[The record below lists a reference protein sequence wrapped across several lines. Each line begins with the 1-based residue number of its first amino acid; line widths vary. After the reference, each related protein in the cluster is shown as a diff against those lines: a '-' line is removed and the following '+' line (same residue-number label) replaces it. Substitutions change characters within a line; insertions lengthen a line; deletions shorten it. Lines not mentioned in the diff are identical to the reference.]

1 MARGDTDRG
10 WFSRHWHGEL
20 SLATS
25 FWLNNVLLSIPA
37 GFAIGALAAWITA
50 TGDLLRSGSVAVL
63 VATPLLLL
71 FNTWAIVGCWRAARG
86 YLEIGGAAL
95 WGRLAQLLLALGA
108 LGTLGHAVFEF
119 GPQAPTYLR
128 LARGIDPIGNLRAT
142 LSSDGARMRLE
153 GPIGAGD
160 AARIGEQLKA
170 APQLRV
176 LELDSP
182 GGRLKEAERLA
193 AVVRGKSLRTRT
205 TGACESACTLLHMAG
220 SRRQLQPGGKLGFH
234 SAYTGTW
241 NPVLDRLANREL
253 ARIYREAG
261 LPEPFI
267 QRTLA
272 TPPWQM
278 WHPSRAELAAADLLS
293 VPERPLDLE
302 LPPQPD
308 APAAEYGALMQASD
322 VWLALERRVPGVM
335 ALAGGRMAAAR
346 REGADEPAL
355 QVSAQ
360 RVVEALLPELLTGA
374 SAVVQE
380 PYLLL
385 LIDQLDAALQQGGAA
400 CMAVLAGDAQA
411 RRALPPALVRREADW
426 LIVAAAEAAPPA
438 APRPPS
444 ALEREVLER
453 RLGPKA
459 AAALPRTWRAGLNL
473 PDPRD
478 PAQECRRT
486 LELLR
491 AAAALPAAE
500 RRLAA
505 KTIFS
510 RA

>member
-1 MARGDTDRG
+1 MAGGEHDRG

-37 GFAIGALAAWITA
+37 GFAVGALAAWITA
-50 TGDLLRSGSVAVL
+50 TGDLLRSGSLAVL

-71 FNTWAIVGCWRAARG
+71 FNTWAIVGAWRAARG

-108 LGTLGHAVFEF
+108 LGTIGHAAFEF
-119 GPQAPTYLR
+119 GPQVPTYVR

-142 LSSDGARMRLE
+142 LSPDGTRMRLE

-160 AARIGEQLKA
+160 ASRIGAQLNA
-170 APQLRV
+170 APLLRV

-193 AVVRGKSLRTRT
+193 AVVRGKNLRTRT

-220 SRRQLQPGGKLGFH
+220 ARRQLQPGARLGFH

-261 LPEPFI
+261 LSEHFI

-278 WHPSRAELAAADLLS
+278 WHPSRAELAAAELLS

-302 LPPQPD
+302 LPSRPD
-308 APAAEYGALMQASD
+308 APPAEYSALMESSD

-335 ALAGGRMAAAR
+335 ALAGGRMASAR
-346 REGADEPAL
+346 STSADEGEV
-355 QVSAQ
+355 QVRAQ
-360 RVVEALLPELLTGA
+360 RVVEALLPDLLAGA
-374 SAVVQE
+374 SPVQHE
-380 PYLLL
+380 AYLLL
-385 LIDQLDAALQQGGAA
+385 LIDQAEAALQQGGGA
-400 CMAVLAGDAQA
+400 CLAVLAGDAAA
-411 RRALPPALVRREADW
+411 RRALPPALVQREAEW
-426 LIVAAAEAAPPA
+426 LIATAADVPPEGA
-438 APRPPS
+438 KKQQS

-453 RLGPKA
+453 RLGPRT
-459 AAALPRTWRAGLNL
+459 AAALPRAWRAGQAQAEA
-473 PDPRD
+473 RD

-491 AAAALPAAE
+491 TAAALPGAE

-505 KTIFS
+505 RVIFL
-510 RA
+510 RG